1 MRKKLKISMTYCNN
15 YDACIMN
22 EWLSP
27 YTDDTQLISETS
39 SEGVRQQNNGWPS
52 HPTTFRYRI
61 RPINSKAAIFLLV
74 MNFLL
79 FLTFP
84 AQIKNIYLAFL
95 GGNKYVGSLFTI
107 LLVTT
112 YAVVTF
118 IQLLY
123 ILLSCIS
130 DTCCGRFMAIK
141 CGLAATCFGML
152 TYMITT
158 IIMIIVI
165 VVPTLLPGVI
175 LIIAGIV
182 TLVAMLVTTVGIL
195 MFYVNVLQVTVQHL
209 QKGSSEE
216 VSAYIHWLVWTE
228 ALGLAI
234 YSMLVNVASSCG
246 EGTTG
251 TVLIVMLCL
260 QLVVFL
266 VSGISWCCFSKKIQS
281 YFPNIPTQSPY
292 TVVYLVVKY
301 AFTRRRPRTWESS
314 AEQEMS
320 MTSFIPGNEAPVQAS
335 SRLDYSKDIY
345 GGPFTNQQVEDVKS
359 CGRIFMVVLSLSAIF
374 ITNIPTS
381 MVASVFA
388 SHIQPDNSESC
399 SAQSIIVN
407 SFSSLLPVILIP
419 LYELVIYPLI
429 GRYIPKSPK
438 KIGLGMILLTVSLI
452 FYFITDTVGHSKYPV
467 ACMFDDISTGIGI
480 NKNLLLLPNILN
492 VLAYLLIQIGGLEFI
507 CSHSP
512 NSMKGLLI
520 AVFLGIRG
528 LFWIIGLVLVVPF
541 WVSSED
547 HFKSVSCGFGYY
559 LLNIIITFIVIVI
572 SCVVAWRYAKRQRRV
587 KREFGINSENPTT
600 TPAAVSGTTV

>member
-1 MRKKLKISMTYCNN
+1 
-15 YDACIMN
+15 
-22 EWLSP
+22 
-27 YTDDTQLISETS
+27 
-39 SEGVRQQNNGWPS
+39 
-52 HPTTFRYRI
+52 
-61 RPINSKAAIFLLV
+61 
-74 MNFLL
+74 
-79 FLTFP
+79 
-84 AQIKNIYLAFL
+84 
-95 GGNKYVGSLFTI
+95 
-107 LLVTT
+107 
-112 YAVVTF
+112 
-118 IQLLY
+118 
-123 ILLSCIS
+123 
-130 DTCCGRFMAIK
+130 
-141 CGLAATCFGML
+141 
-152 TYMITT
+152 
-158 IIMIIVI
+158 
-165 VVPTLLPGVI
+165 
-175 LIIAGIV
+175 
-182 TLVAMLVTTVGIL
+182 
-195 MFYVNVLQVTVQHL
+195 MFYVNVLQVTIQQL

-234 YSMLVNVASSCG
+234 YSVLVNAASSCG

-251 TVLIVMLCL
+251 TVLIVMLGL

-266 VSGISWCCFSKKIQS
+266 VSSISWCCFSKRVQS

-301 AFTRRRPRTWESS
+301 AFTRRRPHTWESS
-314 AEQEMS
+314 AQQEAS
-320 MTSFIPGNEAPVQAS
+320 MTSFISGNEAPVQAS

-345 GGPFTNQQVEDVKS
+345 GGPFTSQQVEDVKS

-388 SHIQPDNSESC
+388 AHIRQDNSESC
-399 SAQSIIVN
+399 SAQSVIVN

-429 GRYIPKSPK
+429 GRYIPTSPK

-467 ACMFDDISTGIGI
+467 ACMFDDILIGI
-480 NKNLLLLPNILN
+480 DINKKLLLLPNILN

-572 SCVVAWRYAKRQRRV
+572 SCVVAWRYTKRQRRV
-587 KREFGINSENPTT
+587 EREFGINSENPTT
-600 TPAAVSGTTV
+600 IPAAVSGATV

>member
-1 MRKKLKISMTYCNN
+1 MDYI
-15 YDACIMN
+15 
-22 EWLSP
+22 
-27 YTDDTQLISETS
+27 
-39 SEGVRQQNNGWPS
+39 RQQNNGSPS

-84 AQIKNIYLAFL
+84 AQIKNVYLAFL
-95 GGNKYVGSLFTI
+95 GRNEYIGSLFTV
-107 LLVTT
+107 LLVSL

-130 DTCCGRFMAIK
+130 DTCCGRFKAIK
-141 CGLAATCFGML
+141 CGLASTCFGML
-152 TYMITT
+152 TYIVTN
-158 IIMIIVI
+158 IIVI
-165 VVPTLLPGVI
+165 IVLLVPTSLPDLI
-175 LIIAGIV
+175 LIIIAAIV
-182 TLVAMLVTTVGIL
+182 AVVAMLVATVGIL
-195 MFYVNVLQVTVQHL
+195 MFYVNVLQVTVQQL
-209 QKGSSEE
+209 QKGPSGE

-234 YSMLVNVASSCG
+234 YSVLVNVASSCD
-246 EGTTG
+246 EGTSG
-251 TVLIVMLCL
+251 IVLIIIACL
-260 QLVVFL
+260 QIVVLL
-266 VSGISWCCFSKKIQS
+266 VSGISWCCFSKTVQS
-281 YFPNIPTQSPY
+281 YFPSVRTQSPY
-292 TVVYLVVKY
+292 TVVYQVVKY
-301 AFTRRRPRTWESS
+301 AFTRRRPRTWEST
-314 AEQEMS
+314 AQQEDS
-320 MTSFIPGNEAPVQAS
+320 MTSFISGNEVSVQAS
-335 SRLDYSKDIY
+335 SRLDYSKDIF

-388 SHIQPDNSESC
+388 SHIQQDNSGSC
-399 SAQSIIVN
+399 SAQSIIVS

-419 LYELVIYPLI
+419 LYELVIHPLI
-429 GRYIPKSPK
+429 GRYIPASPK
-438 KIGLGMILLTVSLI
+438 KIGLGMVLLTVSLI
-452 FYFITDTVGHSKYPV
+452 FYFIADTVGHSKRPV
-467 ACMFDDISTGIGI
+467 ACMFDDISVGIDMS
-480 NKNLLLLPNILN
+480 KNLLLLPNILN

-507 CSHSP
+507 CSHGP

-528 LFWIIGLVLVVPF
+528 LFWMIGLVLVVPF

-559 LLNIIITFIVIVI
+559 LLNIIITFMVIVL
-572 SCVVAWRYAKRQRRV
+572 SCVVAWWYAKRQRRV
-587 KREFGINSENPTT
+587 EREINSENPTEM
-600 TPAAVSGTTV
+600 PAAVSEGTA

>member
-1 MRKKLKISMTYCNN
+1 M
-15 YDACIMN
+15 

-27 YTDDTQLISETS
+27 YTDDAQLISATS
-39 SEGVRQQNNGWPS
+39 NEGVQQQNNGLPS

-61 RPINSKAAIFLLV
+61 RPINSKAAIFFLV
-74 MNFLL
+74 MNFFLL
-79 FLTFP
+79 LTFST
-84 AQIKNIYLAFL
+84 QIKNVYLAFL
-95 GGNKYVGSLFTI
+95 GGNEYLGSRFII
-107 LLVTT
+107 LLVII
-112 YAVVTF
+112 YAVATF
-118 IQLLY
+118 LHFLY

-130 DTCCGRFMAIK
+130 DTCCGKFKAIK

-152 TYMITT
+152 IY
-158 IIMIIVI
+158 IIASIFVLIVI
-165 VVPTLLPGVI
+165 LGAISVPESI
-175 LIIAGIV
+175 LILAGIV
-182 TLVAMLVTTVGIL
+182 AVVAMLVMTVGIL
-195 MFYVNVLQVTVQHL
+195 LFYVNVIQVTVQQF

-234 YSMLVNVASSCG
+234 HSVLANIVSSCG
-246 EGTTG
+246 EVT
-251 TVLIVMLCL
+251 TVLIILSCL
-260 QLVVFL
+260 QFVVL
-266 VSGISWCCFSKKIQS
+266 SVSGISWYLYSEGIES
-281 YFPNIPTQSPY
+281 YFPNTPTQSPY
-292 TVVYLVVKY
+292 TVVCLVVKY
-301 AFTRRRPRTWESS
+301 AFTHRRPHTLESS
-314 AEQEMS
+314 PQQEVS
-320 MTSFIPGNEAPVQAS
+320 MTSFNSANKAPVQAS

-374 ITNIPTS
+374 FAYIPTS
-381 MVASVFA
+381 MVSSVFA
-388 SHIQPDNSESC
+388 SHIQQDNSESC

-429 GRYIPKSPK
+429 GRYIPRSPK
-438 KIGLGMILLTVSLI
+438 KIGLGMVLLTVSLI
-452 FYFITDTVGHSKYPV
+452 FYFIADTVGHSKHPV
-467 ACMFDDISTGIGI
+467 ASCMFDDISVRIDI

-547 HFKSVSCGFGYY
+547 HFKPVSCGFGYY

-572 SCVVAWRYAKRQRRV
+572 ACAVAWRYAKWQQRV
-587 KREFGINSENPTT
+587 EREFGINSENPTDMPT
-600 TPAAVSGTTV
+600 AVSEATV